1 MLSIIKGPYLQW
13 PTETSMTFMWETSE
27 ETTAR
32 VDILAATRVHG
43 WKRYEQPEHM
53 LITVTE
59 EAPARLHR
67 VTVHGLEPG
76 TVYFYKVTSACVAT
90 GCDPIESGPHPFK
103 TAMGPGVPFSFT
115 VTSETGGYSGFDTT
129 GGQINTALFEQMQC
143 YRPDLALFVGDIV
156 NDGQQYEDWEKHFFG
171 PGRSFLMTTPAYCCP
186 GNHENYADSYKDWFA
201 FPPPSIY
208 YSFDY
213 GDVHFISLDATDFVK
228 KAHYPQGAGEMSPG
242 HAQYDFLV
250 RDLEDAAAAKWKIV
264 FFHYPPYVS
273 GSYQV
278 EAMRA
283 LCPVLERHGVSCSTR
298 TRSSTSA
305 AIRCAPTGS
314 TTRTASSTLWPEEP
328 ARCRTGCCRS
338 GSGIRPNRSR
348 CRTSCKSWRCR
359 TGWTFVRSTWTGACS
374 TRSRFAK
381 TRTGGS
387 RIFSRIQEAS
397 QARSSPPEAASQPRP
412 RNAMRALPARA
423 GSPALPRRESPG
435 PARRRTGPRLRRP

>member
-13 PTETSMTFMWETSE
+13 PTATSMTFMWETSE
-27 ETTAR
+27 EASAR

-43 WKRYEQPEHM
+43 WKRYEQPGHM

-76 TVYFYKVTSACVAT
+76 TVYFYKVTSASVVT
-90 GCDPIESGPHPFK
+90 GGDPIESGPHPFK
-103 TAMGPGVPFSFT
+103 TAVGPGVPFSFT

-129 GGQINTALFEQMQC
+129 GGQINTAVFEQMQR

-228 KAHYPQGAGEMSPG
+228 KAHYPQGAREMSPG

-250 RDLEDAAAAKWKIV
+250 RDLEEAAAAKWKIV

-283 LCPVLERHGVSCSTR
+283 LCPVLERYGVDLVFNSHTIVYE
-298 TRSSTSA
+298 RSHPLRADRLDYEGGIVYIVAGGAGAMPDWLLPKREWHTSQSLA
-305 AIRCAPTGS
+305 VPH
-314 TTRTASSTLWPEEP
+314 
-328 ARCRTGCCRS
+328 
-338 GSGIRPNRSR
+338 
-348 CRTSCKSWRCR
+348 
-359 TGWTFVRSTWTGACS
+359 FV
-374 TRSRFAK
+374 
-381 TRTGGS
+381 
-387 RIFSRIQEAS
+387 QVV
-397 QARSSPPEAASQPRP
+397 
-412 RNAMRALPARA
+412 ALPDRLDIRA
-423 GSPALPRRESPG
+423 IDMEG
-435 PARRRTGPRLRRP
+435 RLFDTLTIRKEEDGRKSFF